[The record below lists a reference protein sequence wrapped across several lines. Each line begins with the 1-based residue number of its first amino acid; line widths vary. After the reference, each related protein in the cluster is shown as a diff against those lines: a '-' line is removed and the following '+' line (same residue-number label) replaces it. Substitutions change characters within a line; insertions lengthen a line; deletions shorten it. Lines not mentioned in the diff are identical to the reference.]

1 MTDSKSPPS
10 ELAEMTKNVRDATQ
24 NFFTEFIDLISTNT
38 PSNFTNRTLGGLF
51 LWIVI
56 PIISG
61 IWIAQTL
68 VPRPAVGII
77 RLNTGIS
84 WSSAD
89 FIKQQIDLARSEP
102 QIKAIVFSID
112 SPGGG
117 VTSTQFLFM
126 ELLNLRETMPIVGS
140 IDSMAASGGYYL
152 AMATDPIFAKP
163 SSIVGNIGV
172 WGYVPPDLAVNDLVL
187 ASGPFKLTASNQAEF
202 LREIE
207 SIKREFLATVRN
219 SRGERLEEL
228 ADEDILQGLA
238 YPGREAGEIGMIDY
252 LGSET
257 DAAAEAARL
266 AGIANYE
273 IIDLETL
280 LLQRLFGSVLPFFE
294 AWVHSTSPLSEGF
307 ALPPGAY
314 MLYDRQLGGAP

>member
-1 MTDSKSPPS
+1 MPDSKSPPS
-10 ELAEMTKNVRDATQ
+10 ELTEMTKITRRYIQ
-24 NFFTEFIDLISTNT
+24 NIFNGLIDLVSTNT
-38 PSNFTNRTLGGLF
+38 PSNFTNPTLGGLF
-51 LWIVI
+51 IWIAI
-56 PIISG
+56 PIIFG
-61 IWIAQTL
+61 VWIAQTV
-68 VPRPAVGII
+68 VPTPAVGIV
-77 RLNTGIS
+77 RLNTGLS

-117 VTSTQFLFM
+117 VTSTQYLFL
-126 ELLNLRETMPIVGS
+126 ELQNLRETMPVVGS
-140 IDSMAASGGYYL
+140 IDSMAASGGYYI

-163 SSIVGNIGV
+163 SSTVGNIGV
-172 WGYVPPDLAVNDLVL
+172 WGYAPPDLAVNDLVL

-207 SIKREFLATVRN
+207 GIKREFLATVRT
-219 SRGERLEEL
+219 SRGDRLEL
-228 ADEDILQGLA
+228 ANEEILQGLA
-238 YPGREAGEIGMIDY
+238 YLGREAAEIGLIDY

-257 DAAAEAARL
+257 DAVAEAARQ
-266 AGIANYE
+266 AGITNYE

-280 LLQRLFGSVLPFFE
+280 LLQRLFGSVPPFFE
-294 AWVHSTSPLSEGF
+294 AWVHSISPLSEGF

-314 MLYDRQLGGAP
+314 MLYDRQLGGAR